1 MIWIK
6 EGEAAGFHSAGPEEV
21 AMTAKD
27 TFGYLGNEELG
38 ARQMVR
44 AFVEMLEK
52 LVASE
57 TGEAVEQVRTQARA
71 LLIRARRLIDEAVD
85 SPERLREVVRQHPFV
100 ALGVAGLAGFV
111 LASMRRR

>member
-1 MIWIK
+1 
-6 EGEAAGFHSAGPEEV
+6 
-21 AMTAKD
+21 MTAKD
-27 TFGYLGNEELG
+27 TFGYLGNEELD
-38 ARQMVR
+38 AKQMLR
-44 AFVEMLEK
+44 AFAETLER

-57 TGEAVEQVRTQARA
+57 TGEAVEQVRTQAQA
-71 LLIRARRLIDEAVD
+71 LLAKARPLIDEAVD